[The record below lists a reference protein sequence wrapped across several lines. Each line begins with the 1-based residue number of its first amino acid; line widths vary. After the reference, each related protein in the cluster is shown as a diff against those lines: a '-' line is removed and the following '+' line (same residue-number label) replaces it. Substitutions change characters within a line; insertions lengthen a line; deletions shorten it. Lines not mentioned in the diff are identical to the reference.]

1 MLVCWVSAML
11 CCETIATTLQ
21 TKDSVWRASYHR
33 SKVGKGLTEHKLWSC
48 SAVGSAVQSCS
59 KSQQALTSQL
69 LDLIT
74 NHRLSA
80 DSEHSSDMWC
90 RCSTAASL
98 VGWYVSSQLRSALSP
113 ELTVTSHR
121 GSLGE
126 SPTVVTILI
135 LKVARNIAR
144 MGKTLIQG

>member
-1 MLVCWVSAML
+1 MR
-11 CCETIATTLQ
+11 CCYVVKPLRQPCKQRTQYGGHLITDLRLGKALQ
-21 TKDSVWRASYHR
+21 ST
-33 SKVGKGLTEHKLWSC
+33 SC
-48 SAVGSAVQSCS
+48 GVAVHVQCCN
-59 KSQQALTSQL
+59 KNQQALTSQL

-90 RCSTAASL
+90 RCSGAASL

-126 SPTVVTILI
+126 SPTEVTILV

-144 MGKTLIQG
+144 MGKTLTQG

>member
-1 MLVCWVSAML
+1 MKPLRQPCKQRTQYGGHLITDLRLGKAL
-11 CCETIATTLQ
+11 
-21 TKDSVWRASYHR
+21 R
-33 SKVGKGLTEHKLWSC
+33 STSC
-48 SAVGSAVQSCS
+48 GVAVQSCS

-90 RCSTAASL
+90 RCSAAASL

-126 SPTVVTILI
+126 SPTEVTILI
-135 LKVARNIAR
+135 LKVARNTAR
-144 MGKTLIQG
+144 MGKTLIQGVQFANNCI